1 MIVDITRQRMSI
13 EESYYDAMR
22 QMDAIVHEAEMNIVL
37 EEYYFLQENGVV
49 MEEEDNR
56 SVVQVVKDAIKKLAK
71 TVVDFFYGIYK
82 NIVEK
87 VKKAK
92 DKKKAQEATKDII
105 DDLKE
110 AIDDVKEE
118 SKEACDKVEEAS
130 TTEAKKGILGRFK
143 SKWGNCCTTF
153 KNRAKKVKVD
163 TDIYDSNG
171 NKIAS
176 RKSKIKVSDST
187 EDDPSNMIED

>member
-1 MIVDITRQRMSI
+1 MVVDITRQRMSI

-49 MEEEDNR
+49 MEEGNR
-56 SVVQVVKDAIKKLAK
+56 SVVQVVKDAIKKIAK

-143 SKWGNCCTTF
+143 SKWENGCTAF
-153 KNRAKKVKVD
+153 KNRVKKVKVD
-163 TDIYDSNG
+163 ADIYDSDG
-171 NKIAS
+171 NKVAS